1 MKQRINFD
9 DVILGQEEK
18 KNTEKAKKIL
28 HDPDRL
34 ERLLLKAEEKLSQIP
49 YAGKKLSDLPLL
61 ILMIRSY
68 IRKEYTNLPTG
79 TIAAAIG
86 AVLYFVSPFDLIP
99 DLIPGIGFLDDA
111 AMLAYVMK
119 LIGDDLKTY
128 RAWRDEQSL
137 SVSVEGRIFDV
148 EEAET

>member
-1 MKQRINFD
+1 MKQGINFD
-9 DVILGQEEK
+9 DVILGQEAK
-18 KNTEKAKKIL
+18 KNTEKAEKIL

-49 YAGKKLSDLPLL
+49 YVGKKLSDLPLL

-68 IRKEYTNLPTG
+68 MRKEYTNLPTG

-148 EEAET
+148 EEAAM